1 MRLPGVV
8 TTTVLLLLL
17 GVGLVAAENITSN
30 FHVNLQFTNASGQIE
45 NGTWNLTFNLSRNDN
60 CSDIV
65 YTNNTDV
72 VADSRGIVSV
82 TLQNI
87 TGNFSEQL
95 WLCYERNGTLK
106 ANHRLAQVPYA
117 FYAANVSAAGVQ
129 NTSALNLTGQP
140 GAFTNLSIGDFWLTS
155 ANLSF
160 LVSRLLN
167 LSLFVPGNVTNL
179 THVSNLTNDRNYTN
193 VSALSADLALT
204 NASGGAGGVNFTHL
218 SNFTNDR
225 NYTNVSA
232 LIADLK
238 ITNASGGAGG
248 VNFTHLSNFTNNMNY
263 TNVTG
268 LLTDLLLRNFSNALT
283 AYINNSQV
291 NSVVQNQTLP
301 AGGVNYTD
309 LSNFTNNRNY
319 TNVSALIND
328 LQIVNSSGGGAG
340 GVNFT
345 HLSNFTNNMNYTRNN
360 SPANFTPFNL
370 LTQYIYLEND
380 TAQQS
385 VLWFRTFDVNRGSW
399 FWDNVTSRYSLGTYT
414 DLGAFNGYAF
424 WVNAGNKTARFY
436 GNLIGGGNITGNDT
450 LNIKNVTATQLEG
463 NLSCTN
469 VTGAASNI
477 CTLTPGAGGVNYT
490 HLSNFTNDRNY
501 TNITAI
507 AADLQLTNGS
517 ADGNTITDPAGLYQ
531 NTTTLNVSRLNVTQ
545 NGTINNLSVGNLT
558 ANNATFEST
567 ITARGN
573 ISMQNVTY
581 ITSLRGITTISAS
594 SFLIDCIGTSTI
606 FFRDSNLTT
615 ALRIVCSSNSVDIGS
630 SLKRTTLN
638 VYGNITNPSTVTPE
652 LQLDDEVNITKSLTV
667 YENATIH
674 GNTSL
679 DNVSITTLNVSNFNG
694 PVSFRN
700 VTNVPNFTNESEINA
715 LIGNGSA
722 DGNTITDPA
731 SSYPNTSLG
740 SLANITNVSVT
751 LTPAS
756 GAWLR
761 YNGSASRWEAA
772 NESVLNTTIG
782 VWAVTTLTLRNYSNT
797 VTAFINSSQVN
808 AYIDNSSQITIPQVN
823 AQLVNRT
830 FFSNLT
836 NDVWT
841 FLSNFTNNRNYTN
854 VSALGADLQLFNGT
868 TIGAVNAQL
877 VNLTTILN
885 LTNGTTHLVSYG
897 NLTGG
902 PFNLTTP
909 LNMTNRSI
917 VGVGNLTF
925 ERNATVNLT
934 NGTLSGAWNISME
947 VGLGGNTY
955 ACYTW
960 SNGTCKIETCGNIS
974 EYTCLT

>member
-193 VSALSADLALT
+193 VSAL
-204 NASGGAGGVNFTHL
+204 
-218 SNFTNDR
+218 
-225 NYTNVSA
+225 
-232 LIADLK
+232 IADLK

-283 AYINNSQV
+283 AYINSSQV

-731 SSYPNTSLG
+731 GSYPNTSLG

>member
-179 THVSNLTNDRNYTN
+179 THVSNL
-193 VSALSADLALT
+193 
-204 NASGGAGGVNFTHL
+204 
-218 SNFTNDR
+218 TNDR

-700 VTNVPNFTNESEINA
+700 VTNVPNFTNES
-715 LIGNGSA
+715 
-722 DGNTITDPA
+722 
-731 SSYPNTSLG
+731 
-740 SLANITNVSVT
+740 
-751 LTPAS
+751 
-756 GAWLR
+756 
-761 YNGSASRWEAA
+761 
-772 NESVLNTTIG
+772 
-782 VWAVTTLTLRNYSNT
+782 
-797 VTAFINSSQVN
+797 
-808 AYIDNSSQITIPQVN
+808 
-823 AQLVNRT
+823 
-830 FFSNLT
+830 
-836 NDVWT
+836 
-841 FLSNFTNNRNYTN
+841 
-854 VSALGADLQLFNGT
+854 
-868 TIGAVNAQL
+868 
-877 VNLTTILN
+877 
-885 LTNGTTHLVSYG
+885 
-897 NLTGG
+897 
-902 PFNLTTP
+902 
-909 LNMTNRSI
+909 
-917 VGVGNLTF
+917 
-925 ERNATVNLT
+925 
-934 NGTLSGAWNISME
+934 
-947 VGLGGNTY
+947 
-955 ACYTW
+955 
-960 SNGTCKIETCGNIS
+960 
-974 EYTCLT
+974 

>member
-283 AYINNSQV
+283 AYINSSQV

-328 LQIVNSSGGGAG
+328 LQIVNSSGGAG

-360 SPANFTPFNL
+360 SPANFTPFDL
-370 LTQYIYLEND
+370 LTRYIYLEND

-731 SSYPNTSLG
+731 GSYPNTSLG